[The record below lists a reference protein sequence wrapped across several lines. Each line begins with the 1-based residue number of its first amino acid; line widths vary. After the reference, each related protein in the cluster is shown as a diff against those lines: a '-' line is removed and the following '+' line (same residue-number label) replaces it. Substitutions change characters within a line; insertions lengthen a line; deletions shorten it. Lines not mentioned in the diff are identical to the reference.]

1 MSLRNSIGLIA
12 ATGFLA
18 LSSISARAAV
28 IDFETVPGGAATV
41 IGQLVN
47 NDYAALGLTFDS
59 AYYFRCPGTC
69 PAPST
74 GTFVSG
80 FKTAKG
86 FTATF
91 ATAQD
96 FFSFNNIG
104 GASLIQY
111 YAYDGANVLL
121 GSGSAGLFPSPTIL
135 TFTGMKSVL
144 FAPDA
149 PNHLGVNYGGVDNFS
164 FGRTNGA
171 VPEPA
176 SWALMISGFGLAGAV
191 LRRRRGL
198 AALTA

>member
-1 MSLRNSIGLIA
+1 M
-12 ATGFLA
+12 
-18 LSSISARAAV
+18 

-47 NDYAALGLTFDS
+47 SDYATLGLTFDS
-59 AYYFRCPGTC
+59 AYYFQCPGTC

-80 FKTAKG
+80 FKAAKG

-91 ATAQD
+91 TTAQD
-96 FFSFNNIG
+96 YFSFNNIG

-111 YAYDGANVLL
+111 YVYDSANILI

-149 PNHLGVNYGGVDNFS
+149 PRHLGANFGGVDNFS
-164 FGRTNGA
+164 FGRTIGG

-191 LRRRRGL
+191 LRRRRL
-198 AALTA
+198 QAALTA